1 MTTWCNDKLNYSRG
15 ELSPV
20 ECIMLTNIN
29 YKASFIKVKV
39 QKLNNRKTKTKEER
53 NTKILRPLTRKKKKK
68 RTQETQLI

>member
-1 MTTWCNDKLNYSRG
+1 MNGSAFQYFMVMNDSWSPLKVEEETYIKKKKMAITTWCNDKLNYSRG

-39 QKLNNRKTKTKEER
+39 
-53 NTKILRPLTRKKKKK
+53 
-68 RTQETQLI
+68 